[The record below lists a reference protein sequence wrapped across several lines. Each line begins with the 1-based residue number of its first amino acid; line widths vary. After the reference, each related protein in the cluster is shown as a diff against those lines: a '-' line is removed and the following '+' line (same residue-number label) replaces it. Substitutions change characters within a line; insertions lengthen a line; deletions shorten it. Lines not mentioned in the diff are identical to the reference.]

1 MKIKPA
7 VKLDLGEMCKLRLL
21 FSVSH
26 EYLIAYIY
34 IYIYSLIQTRS
45 LAKYVFR
52 FHLLRIRFFLL
63 LPTVNTLFH
72 FKHI

>member
-21 FSVSH
+21 FFVSR
-26 EYLIAYIY
+26 EYLIA
-34 IYIYSLIQTRS
+34 YIYSLIQTRS

-52 FHLLRIRFFLL
+52 FHLLRIRFLL
-63 LPTVNTLFH
+63 LPTVNTL
-72 FKHI
+72 

>member
-21 FSVSH
+21 FFVSR
-26 EYLIAYIY
+26 ENLIAY
-34 IYIYSLIQTRS
+34 LQTRS

-52 FHLLRIRFFLL
+52 FRLLRIRFFLL
-63 LPTVNTLFH
+63 LPTVNTRFH
-72 FKHI
+72 GDSK